1 MNKGMKKIMINHSL
15 CSVKCWRRGIVLFF
29 LLNISLL
36 TPFFSLLEIISHSTL
51 HTPHSSIIHAG
62 NLLTD
67 RYNLTSLDL
76 SNGLPHNHVSDIF
89 MDSNGFLWIS
99 TYGGGLVRYNGY
111 GVMEPRLSLNS
122 KSCRSI
128 TEDRFHRLWVAFD
141 EGINIIDLKTMKSI
155 VPSHPELQKLLV
167 LPAIRCYHDALG
179 RIWAIT
185 DRQVSLVTFDDQG
198 QVDHIYNYSHSWRM
212 LDIAISDIEENGK
225 PWIGIDGGLYRLV
238 EKGGRL
244 IREEISPLLKPLED
258 HYITDILKRNNSV
271 WITTN
276 LGLYRYDPYQ
286 QKLAEYHHASA
297 PDSHVPADTPTHSLS
312 HVFLSSLAVT
322 SDNRLLIG
330 SLGGVNIYDDQTDS
344 FTAWTTESTIP
355 MKSEF
360 VDCIR
365 VYNGYI
371 WIGTESGGIVC
382 LAPQRLLLRNS
393 VHTSNPRSLS
403 PNPVNAMYV
412 EPDGRLWVGTVEGGL
427 NLRERGSTDFIH
439 YTTANSGLSHNSVS
453 ALAADNHGRL
463 WIGTWGGGICQTAR
477 QGQHQISRLDLPY
490 EYNWRTNF
498 IGALANDTINDGLW
512 IGSNAGLFYYNF
524 KTQRIEEPFDSC
536 RSITGSIGAIVDR
549 EGCLWMGCMQGL
561 IKVDLHSGRQG
572 HRPFKH
578 EVISHK
584 LDEPDSRIVDKI
596 SSFCQTRDGTLWL
609 GSNGY
614 GLYRLVKTESD
625 PRGHF
630 EALTTADGL
639 AFGGVKGIVEDVNGR
654 LWVTTQN
661 GLSVYDPKTRIFS
674 NYFENEGLVN
684 HHFYW
689 NSATSDASG
698 VIYLGSE
705 GGLIEVLGENTEAKP
720 SWKLV
725 FTQLLVDNQE
735 VTAGSEYLSDDISI
749 ARSIQLREGNR
760 SFSIAF
766 SALDYGNESQ
776 AMFSYRMKG
785 LDDEW
790 TSLKL
795 GEHSVRYSALPPGH
809 YTFEVRYV
817 SSLSAEQSEM
827 ASIEVIVHPA
837 FWNSWWF
844 RLLLSV
850 LFVVLVLY
858 IYNRWAAHL
867 KRIEAE
873 QLLNPIRKVLEES
886 DDPRQLQ
893 GRIQNILDNQ
903 QRYRQSVNKSVEADK
918 EEELRS
924 TRPLM
929 ERVMELMEQR
939 YMDSEFGVQEFCSAL
954 GMSRSIAS
962 KHLNAEAGMP
972 VGQFIRNY
980 RLNMAKEL
988 LSSKTGNRNITE
1000 IAYKVGFNDPKYFT
1014 RCFTKMFGVSPS
1026 SYNRDEA

>member
-1 MNKGMKKIMINHSL
+1 MGRIIGGTE
-15 CSVKCWRRGIVLFF
+15 VRGYGGARIPQMHPSMACKLFSCPRIPAPPYLRIILF
-29 LLNISLL
+29 LLFSYLL
-36 TPFFSLLEIISHSTL
+36 PLTSHLSF
-51 HTPHSSIIHAG
+51 AG

-89 MDSNGFLWIS
+89 MDSNGFLWIC
-99 TYGGGLVRYNGY
+99 TYGGGLVRYDGY
-111 GVMEPRLSLNS
+111 GVMEPQLDLNS

-128 TEDRFHRLWVAFD
+128 TEDHFHRLWVAFD
-141 EGINIIDLKTMKSI
+141 EGINIIDLKTMKA
-155 VPSHPELQKLLV
+155 VMPDHPELQKLLV
-167 LPAIRCYHDALG
+167 LPSIRCYCDALG
-179 RIWAIT
+179 RIWIIT
-185 DRQVSLVTFDDQG
+185 DRQVSLVTFDSEG
-198 QVDHIYNYSHSWRM
+198 QAEHIYNYPHSWRM
-212 LDIAISDIEENGK
+212 LDIAINDVEGNGK

-238 EKGGRL
+238 EKGGKL
-244 IREEISPLLKPLED
+244 VREEISALLRPLED

-276 LGLYRYDPYQ
+276 MGLFRYDPYQ
-286 QKLAEYHHASA
+286 QLAEYHHSTA
-297 PDSHVPADTPTHSLS
+297 PGTLS

-322 SDNRLLIG
+322 SDNRLLVG

-344 FTAWTTESTIP
+344 FTAWTTESTVP

-371 WIGTESGGIVC
+371 WIGTESGGIAC

-393 VHTSNPRSLS
+393 VHTSDSRSLS

-427 NLRERGSTDFIH
+427 NLRERGSNDFIH
-439 YTTANSGLSHNSVS
+439 FTTANSGLSHNSVS
-453 ALAADNHGRL
+453 ALAADHHGRL
-463 WIGTWGGGICQTAR
+463 WIGTWGGGVCQADR
-477 QGQHQISRLDLPY
+477 QGAHHISRLDLPN
-490 EYNWRTNF
+490 EYNWRTGF
-498 IGALANDTINDGLW
+498 VGALANDTINDGLW
-512 IGSNAGLFYYNF
+512 IGTNAGLFYYNY
-524 KTQRIEEPFDSC
+524 KTQRIEEPFDIC

-561 IKVDLHSGRQG
+561 IKVDLLSGSQG
-572 HRPFKH
+572 RRPFKY

-584 LDEPDSRIVDKI
+584 LDEPQSRIVDKI
-596 SSFCQTRDGTLWL
+596 SSFCQTHDGTLWL

-614 GLYRLVKTESD
+614 GLYRLVKDTSD
-625 PRGHF
+625 PNGRF

-639 AFGGVKGIVEDVNGR
+639 AFAGVKVIVEDANGR

-661 GLSVYDPKTRIFS
+661 GLSVYDPNTRSFS
-674 NYFENEGLVN
+674 NYFESEGLVN
-684 HHFYW
+684 QHFYW
-689 NSATSDASG
+689 NSAMRDASG

-705 GGLIEVLGENTEAKP
+705 GGLIEVLGENTEAKHHR
-720 SWKLV
+720 KLV
-725 FTQLLVDNQE
+725 FTRLTVDNQE
-735 VTAGSEYLSDDISI
+735 VMAGSEYLSDDITI
-749 ARSIQLREGNR
+749 ARSIQLRESNR

-766 SALDYGNESQ
+766 SALDYGNEGQ

-785 LDDEW
+785 IDDEW
-790 TSLKL
+790 TPLRL

-809 YTFEVRYV
+809 YTFEVKYV
-817 SSLSAEQSEM
+817 SSQSTEQSAM

-844 RLLLSV
+844 RLLLS
-850 LFVVLVLY
+850 LFFVVLVLY

-893 GRIQNILDNQ
+893 GRIQNILDDQ
-903 QRYRQSVNKSVEADK
+903 QRYRQSVSKSGEADK
-918 EEELRS
+918 EEVLRNN
-924 TRPLM
+924 RPLM
-929 ERVMELMEQR
+929 ERVMVLMEQN
-939 YMDSEFGVQEFCSAL
+939 YMNSEFGVQEFCEAL

-988 LSSKTGNRNITE
+988 LSEKTGNRNITE

-1014 RCFTKMFGVSPS
+1014 RCFTKMFGVNPS
-1026 SYNRDEA
+1026 NYGKSIL